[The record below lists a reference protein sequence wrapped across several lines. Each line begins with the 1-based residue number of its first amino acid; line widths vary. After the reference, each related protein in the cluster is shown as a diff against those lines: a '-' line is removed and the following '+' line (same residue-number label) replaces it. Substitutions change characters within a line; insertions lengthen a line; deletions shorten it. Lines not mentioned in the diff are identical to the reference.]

1 MLQKVINN
9 FWITSQSPKERESI
23 VDQVTVTKK
32 LLTARKYKKNK
43 TLMHKR
49 TLSKVVENHIDKNG
63 TKNFKNSSLVITERN
78 SRFTTPLRSGM
89 VTREPVFDINMSN
102 KILMERKKVETIK
115 ILGQTV
121 HIQDSD
127 DEDPHLVQTLLKET
141 GNKKKK

>member
-1 MLQKVINN
+1 
-9 FWITSQSPKERESI
+9 
-23 VDQVTVTKK
+23 
-32 LLTARKYKKNK
+32 
-43 TLMHKR
+43 MHKR
-49 TLSKVVENHIDKNG
+49 SLSKVVENHIDKNG
-63 TKNFKNSSLVITERN
+63 IKNFKNSSLVITERN
-78 SRFTTPLRSGM
+78 SRFTTPPRSGM